1 MDYKE
6 KLEIAKSLS
15 RIELF
20 LSNIVELLTSKKV
33 SSDIRTY
40 IYNAV
45 NVAFE
50 EENEKIKK
58 EYENE

>member
-1 MDYKE
+1 MDYNE
-6 KLEIAKSLS
+6 KLQLAKSLS

-33 SSDIRTY
+33 SSDIRSY

-45 NVAFE
+45 DVAFE
-50 EENEKIKK
+50 EESKKI
-58 EYENE
+58 EEENKN

>member
-1 MDYKE
+1 MDYNE
-6 KLEIAKSLS
+6 KLQLAKSLS

-33 SSDIRTY
+33 SSDIRSY

-45 NVAFE
+45 DVAFE
-50 EENEKIKK
+50 EESKK
-58 EYENE
+58 LEEENKN